1 MSKLT
6 PKQEKILAKFA
17 AANSHWPKPEL
28 DAAIWQIK
36 WQLQALPH
44 QAEPDQEYDTF
55 LMLAG
60 RGSGKTHTASH
71 WLGIRAWKYNG
82 TRWLVTAPTFNDIR
96 VTCFEGDSG
105 LMNIIPHSLIK
116 DYNRSIS
123 EMTLINGSIIQGIPA
138 SEPERYRGKQFHG
151 AWFDE
156 LCAFEYLEDAY
167 DGVQFTLRLKDPR
180 IPRVQQIITTTPK
193 PKDLI
198 VDLNEGKVG
207 GDVYVSRAS
216 SYDNK
221 ENLSSTFFKQLEGYE
236 GTDLGKQEIY
246 GEILN
251 PEDAGIIKRRWF
263 NIWPAD
269 KPTPKLEYVIA
280 SYDPATS
287 EKTFNDPTA
296 CVVLGIFDDMDKGT
310 NIIILD
316 AWDDHLSYPQL
327 RRRVVD
333 DFKEVVYG
341 ADNTFAKGKKADLI
355 LMEDKSAGISLV
367 QELQQSGTPVRA
379 YNPGKADKVQRLNIV
394 APIVAKGK
402 VYIPEDPDRPGDI
415 APWIKRFIRQ
425 VCVFPEAGIGEGH
438 DDYVDALSQAL
449 RVLRDAGWVAIDP
462 LPPPVYDYSDDISRK
477 KRYNPYAV

>member
-17 AANSHWPKPEL
+17 ATNSHWPKPEL

-44 QAEPDQEYDTF
+44 QAEPETEYDTF

-123 EMTLINGSIIQGIPA
+123 ELTLINGSIIQGIPA

-156 LCAFEYLEDAY
+156 LCAFEYLDDAY

-180 IPRVQQIITTTPK
+180 IKRVQQIITTTPK

-221 ENLSSTFFKQLEGYE
+221 DNLSSTFFKQLEGYE

-296 CVVLGIFDDMDKGT
+296 CVVLGMFDDMDKGT

-341 ADNTFAKGKKADLI
+341 ADNTFA
-355 LMEDKSAGISLV
+355 
-367 QELQQSGTPVRA
+367 
-379 YNPGKADKVQRLNIV
+379 
-394 APIVAKGK
+394 
-402 VYIPEDPDRPGDI
+402 
-415 APWIKRFIRQ
+415 
-425 VCVFPEAGIGEGH
+425 
-438 DDYVDALSQAL
+438 
-449 RVLRDAGWVAIDP
+449 
-462 LPPPVYDYSDDISRK
+462 
-477 KRYNPYAV
+477 